1 MRMVRPFFLFALFGA
16 LLFES
21 LTPAKAS
28 AAGPDQ
34 FIAGLGERVLK
45 IVTDDS
51 ADPHNREKIF
61 RDMFQ
66 NAFAVEDISR
76 FVLGRHWRTA
86 TEDQREQFM
95 KAFEDYA
102 VKTYGSRFS
111 QYSGEK
117 FLVRDTRPAGDQGDQ
132 MVGTL
137 IERPSGGPPLRIDW
151 RVRQVADG
159 WRIVDIH
166 VEGVSMA
173 ITQRQEYAAVLQQS
187 NGNLSALVDKIKA
200 RTGTN

>member
-1 MRMVRPFFLFALFGA
+1 MRMVRPFFLIAIFGA
-16 LLFES
+16 LVFES
-21 LTPAKAS
+21 LTPAKAT

-51 ADPHNREKIF
+51 ADAHNREKIF
-61 RDMFQ
+61 REMFQ
-66 NAFAVEDISR
+66 SSFALEDISK

-86 TEDQREQFM
+86 TEEQKADF
-95 KAFEDYA
+95 KQAFEDYA

-117 FLVRDTRPAGDQGDQ
+117 FVMKDVRPVGEGDQ
-132 MVGTL
+132 MVGTV
-137 IERPSGGPPLRIDW
+137 IERPAGGPPIRIDW
-151 RVRQVADG
+151 RVRPAEG
-159 WRIVDIH
+159 SWRIVDIH

-173 ITQRQEYAAVLQQS
+173 LTQRQEYAAVLQQS
-187 NGNLSALVDKIKA
+187 NGNLSALTDKIKA
-200 RTGTN
+200 RTGAN

>member
-1 MRMVRPFFLFALFGA
+1 MRRVRPFFLVALFGA

-28 AAGPDQ
+28 ASGPDQ
-34 FIAGLGERVLK
+34 FIAGLGERVLQV
-45 IVTDDS
+45 VTDDS
-51 ADPHNREKIF
+51 ADPHNREKVF
-61 RDMFQ
+61 RDLFQ
-66 NAFAVEDISR
+66 SAFAVEDISR

-86 TEDQREQFM
+86 TEEQRTQF
-95 KAFEDYA
+95 KQAFEDYA
-102 VKTYGSRFS
+102 VKTYGTRFS

-117 FLVRDTRPAGDQGDQ
+117 FIVKDAKPAGEQGDQ
-132 MVGTL
+132 MVATV
-137 IERPSGGPPLRIDW
+137 IERPAGGPPIRIDW
-151 RVRQVADG
+151 RVRPADGG

-187 NGNLSALVDKIKA
+187 NGNVSALVDRIKA
-200 RTGTN
+200 RIGAN